1 MMNYVFRSQKKYIAS
16 TLENCSRY
24 IKEHLINIL
33 KLLTRSSRFNLLA
46 KLLSLD
52 ITLKY
57 ITISQPL

>member
-33 KLLTRSSRFNLLA
+33 NLLTRSPRFNLL
-46 KLLSLD
+46 KV
-52 ITLKY
+52 IVIRYNT
-57 ITISQPL
+57 